1 MSRAINAT
9 TKAALGTDGFR
20 FATLIKIDF
29 DYVLY
34 VTDYG
39 VNLVVPSL
47 GTFINSSHFIDISS
61 IKETG
66 ALKVN
71 TVNFELSGVDRS
83 YIAIFL
89 GQDYMDRRFQVWRAV
104 IDADDNVVGE
114 PFVFFD
120 GRIVGF
126 DIQDSDRDSIIN
138 IEVASHWRDFEKIV
152 NRKTNHNSQQFYFP
166 GDMGFEFA
174 SKIVKDLRWG
184 RKA

>member
-20 FATLIKIDF
+20 FATLIRIDF
-29 DYVLY
+29 DTILY
-34 VTDYG
+34 LTDYG
-39 VNLVVPSL
+39 VDLTVTGL
-47 GTFINSSHFIDISS
+47 GTFINSPHFIDISS
-61 IKETG
+61 VKETG

-71 TVNFELSGVDRS
+71 TISFELSGVEQS

-89 GQDYMDRRFQVWRAV
+89 GQDYMDRRFRVWRAV
-104 IDADDNVVGE
+104 IDANDNVVGA
-114 PFVFFD
+114 PFMYFD

-126 DIQDSDRDSIIN
+126 DIEDSDRDSIVN

-152 NRKTNHNSQQFYFP
+152 NRKTNHNSQQIHFP

-174 SKIVKDLRWG
+174 SKIVKDLKWG
-184 RKA
+184 RKG

>member
-29 DYVLY
+29 HYVLY

-39 VNLVVPSL
+39 VNLTVPSL